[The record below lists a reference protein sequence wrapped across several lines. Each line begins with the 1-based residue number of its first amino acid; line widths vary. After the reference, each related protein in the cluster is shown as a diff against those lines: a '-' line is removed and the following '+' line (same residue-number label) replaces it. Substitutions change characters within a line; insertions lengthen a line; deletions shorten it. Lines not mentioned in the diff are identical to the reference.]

1 LTGAYYS
8 TSVNGPSYIYQLP
21 PTREDGTL
29 TLLIK
34 MPGMVT
40 FYRGHRRTLCC
51 LPRIIS
57 LIIMC
62 IGIIFR

>member
-1 LTGAYYS
+1 MPVIHRQSVDPAKS
-8 TSVNGPSYIYQLP
+8 TTSANVNA
-21 PTREDGTL
+21 TETL

-34 MPGMVT
+34 VPAMVT

-51 LPRIIS
+51 LPEIIS

-62 IGIIFR
+62 VGIIFT